1 MAWGFL
7 LLLSTV
13 VLATSVFFTGSAAGR
28 IRTECSR
35 AEASVALGSAGLC
48 IVFIGLLGTKLLLR
62 VAGWFLLLFNGK

>member
-1 MAWGFL
+1 MGFFL
-7 LLLSTV
+7 LPTV

-35 AEASVALGSAGLC
+35 AGASVALSSAGLC

-62 VAGWFLLLFNGK
+62 VAAGCWVVFTLI